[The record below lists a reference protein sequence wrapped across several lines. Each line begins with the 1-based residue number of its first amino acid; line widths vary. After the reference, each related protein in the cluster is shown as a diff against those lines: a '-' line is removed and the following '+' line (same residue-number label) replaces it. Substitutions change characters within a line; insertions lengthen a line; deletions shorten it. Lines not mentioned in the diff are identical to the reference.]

1 MYKSNKESSGTR
13 EMINR
18 ENKNIK
24 LVGSLLCET
33 PLYYYNGNK
42 IIVISETDKQGIAN
56 AIKKGFKKITEEE
69 KSKLIG
75 INKN

>member
-33 PLYYYNGNK
+33 PLYYYNGSK
-42 IIVISETDKQGIAN
+42 IIIISETDKQGIAN

-69 KSKLIG
+69 MNKLIG